1 MAHEHPSERA
11 AAPSRSERSGEAIGL
26 EHRRRHRALVW
37 SLIVLASVL
46 LGLSIF
52 ANWIQAEAL
61 DTDWVVSAT
70 DEMLDAPEVQEALA
84 VYAVDQLY
92 ANVDIQGEI
101 EARLPK

>member
-1 MAHEHPSERA
+1 MADERSSDRSA
-11 AAPSRSERSGEAIGL
+11 AASKGPVSGEVTGL
-26 EHRRRHRALVW
+26 ARRRHRTLVW
-37 SLIVLASVL
+37 PLIVLASVFL
-46 LGLSIF
+46 VLSIS

-70 DEMLDAPEVQEALA
+70 DEMLDAPEVREALA

-92 ANVDIQGEI
+92 ANVDVQGEI